1 MKGNKAFAVMGSVAA
16 MALALTACGGGS
28 GSADGSA
35 DGKTMRLALNQTET
49 HPSYIALDSFGERL
63 SESTEGRWDIDVYA
77 NETLGA
83 QQEAIQLVSDGTVE
97 MAIVSGTQLENL
109 NEDFRVFN
117 LPQVFDDVEHQ
128 MKVVGDEEITGEL
141 YSSLEDQKIT
151 VLGGFTQGTRSV
163 YNTEKPINTPEDLAG
178 MKIRVQESDVH
189 MKMIEL
195 MGGSATP
202 MAFGEVYT
210 ALQSG
215 VLDGAENNEISYLTQ
230 KHNEV
235 AKYFSN
241 TNHLVGL
248 DYLVINTDVLAEM
261 SEEDRAAFDAEWDA
275 AVTEHTDLWLS
286 ETDAAIKEL
295 EAAGT
300 KFNEVDTEAFRTALQ
315 PLIDEYVTTDSAKAL
330 YEATRAAAE

>member
-28 GSADGSA
+28 GSADGGA

-49 HPSYIALDSFGERL
+49 HPSYVALDSFGERL

-235 AKYFSN
+235 AEYFSN

-275 AVTEHTDLWLS
+275 AVTEHTELWLS

-300 KFNEVDTEAFRTALQ
+300 KFNDVDTEAFRTALQ

-330 YEATRAAAE
+330 HEATRAAAE

>member
-28 GSADGSA
+28 GSADGGA

-49 HPSYIALDSFGERL
+49 HPSYIALNSFGERL

-300 KFNEVDTEAFRTALQ
+300 KFNDVDTEAFRTALQ

>member
-28 GSADGSA
+28 GSAGGA

-49 HPSYIALDSFGERL
+49 HPSYIALDSLGERL

-163 YNTEKPINTPEDLAG
+163 YNTEKPVNTPEDLAG

-235 AKYFSN
+235 AEYFSN

-248 DYLVINTDVLAEM
+248 DYLVINTDVVAEM
-261 SEEDRAAFDAEWDA
+261 SEEDRAAFDTEWDA

-286 ETDAAIKEL
+286 ETEAAIKEL
-295 EAAGT
+295 EATGT
-300 KFNEVDTEAFRTALQ
+300 KFNDVDAEAFRTALQ
-315 PLIDEYVTTDSAKAL
+315 PLIDEYVTTESAKAL

>member
-1 MKGNKAFAVMGSVAA
+1 MNTKKSLAVFGSATA
-16 MALALTACGGGS
+16 IALVLTGCAGSSGGS
-28 GSADGSA
+28 GDGQ
-35 DGKTMRLALNQTET
+35 TLRLALNQTED
-49 HPSYIALDSFGERL
+49 HPSYIALDNFGENL
-63 SESTEGRWDIDVYA
+63 SDATDGRWDVDVYA

-128 MKVVGDEEITGEL
+128 MFVVGDDAITEDL

-151 VLGGFTQGTRSV
+151 VLGGFTQGTRNI
-163 YNTEKPINTPEDLAG
+163 YNSKAPIEKPEDLSG
-178 MKIRVQESDVH
+178 KKIRVQESDVH
-189 MKMIEL
+189 MKMIEA
-195 MGGSATP
+195 MGGSAAP
-202 MAFGEVYT
+202 MAYGEVYT

-215 VLDGAENNEISYLTQ
+215 VLDGAENNEVSYLSQ

-241 TNHLVGL
+241 TKHLVGL

-261 SEEDRAAFDAEWDA
+261 SEEDRAAFDEKWDA
-275 AVTEHTDLWLS
+275 AVVEHTDLWES
-286 ETDAAIKEL
+286 ETEKAHAAL
-295 EAAGT
+295 EAAGAT
-300 KFNEVDTEAFRTALQ
+300 FNDVDEDAFRSALE
-315 PLIDEYVTTDSAKAL
+315 PLISEYVKGDAAQKL
-330 YEATRAAAE
+330 YDDARAAAK

>member
-28 GSADGSA
+28 GSADGGA
-35 DGKTMRLALNQTET
+35 DGKTIRLALNQTET

-128 MKVVGDEEITGEL
+128 MKVVGDEKITGEL

-235 AKYFSN
+235 AEYFSN

-261 SEEDRAAFDAEWDA
+261 SEEDRTAFDAEWDA

-300 KFNEVDTEAFRTALQ
+300 KFNDVDTEAFRTALQ

>member
-28 GSADGSA
+28 GSADGGA

-300 KFNEVDTEAFRTALQ
+300 KFNDVDAEAFRTALQ

>member
-28 GSADGSA
+28 GGADGGA

-49 HPSYIALDSFGERL
+49 HPSYIALNSFGERL

-83 QQEAIQLVSDGTVE
+83 QQEAIQLVSNGTVE

-128 MKVVGDEEITGEL
+128 MKVVGDQEITGEL

-163 YNTEKPINTPEDLAG
+163 YNTEKPVNTPEDLAG

-235 AKYFSN
+235 AEYFSN

-261 SEEDRAAFDAEWDA
+261 SEEDRTAFDAEWDA

-300 KFNEVDTEAFRTALQ
+300 KFNDVDTEAFRTALQ

-330 YEATRAAAE
+330 YEATRTAAE